1 MKQLF
6 KHITLILLIALSA
19 CNDRTEYRVDP
30 EFEPYVTLFTAE
42 AALRG
47 YHFNFEQTGLI
58 IEFADLDENKAG
70 LCHFETPI
78 RIEIDKSYWK
88 AIGEYSGG
96 DLQREHLIFH
106 EMGHGI
112 LDRDHENGFLPN
124 GDWKSLM
131 CGGERVDGKSWN
143 INYADERRTYYLQE
157 LFDKNTAMPDFA
169 DPVFSADSSGFE
181 NVFFLSFDSESKS
194 DAGWSMTDVISHK
207 ISIENKRL
215 RFESKSEAAFF
226 VLVRPAVDVLTDF
239 IFELDMEC
247 HSNDINAQSGIVFGS
262 NEAGNESL
270 EYFSVNKRNSVF
282 TGNKNMYSFRVE
294 LRPENVLKSGRQKFK
309 VLNNNSKNY
318 MFLNDKY
325 IYNLSYTHNG
335 NGNSFEFLV
344 PPGATIWLDNLRVAI
359 KNSGQSMRVSKSVE
373 LNTFEVFEEIVF
385 FREIY

>member
-78 RIEIDKSYWK
+78 RIEIDESYWK
-88 AIGEYSGG
+88 AIGQYPNGN
-96 DLQREHLIFH
+96 LLREHLIFH

-112 LDRDHENGFLPN
+112 LDRDHLNQLLPN

-335 NGNSFEFLV
+335 NGNSFGFLV

-373 LNTFEVFEEIVF
+373 LNTFEVFEEKVF

>member
-78 RIEIDKSYWK
+78 RIEIDESYWK
-88 AIGEYSGG
+88 AIGQYPNGN
-96 DLQREHLIFH
+96 LLREHLIFH

-112 LDRDHENGFLPN
+112 LDRDHLNQLLPN

-131 CGGERVDGKSWN
+131 CGGDRVDGKSWN
-143 INYADERRTYYLQE
+143 INYAGERRTYYIRE
-157 LFDKNTAMPDFA
+157 LFDENTAVPDFA
-169 DPVFSADSSGFE
+169 DPVFRADSSDFK
-181 NVFFLSFDSESKS
+181 NVYFLSFDSESKN
-194 DAGWSMTDVISHK
+194 DAGWSMTDVASHK

-226 VLVRPAVDVLTDF
+226 VLVRPSVDVLTDF

-335 NGNSFEFLV
+335 NGNSFGFLV
-344 PPGATIWLDNLRVAI
+344 HPGATIWLDNLRVAI

-373 LNTFEVFEEIVF
+373 LNTFEVFEEKVF

>member
-58 IEFADLDENKAG
+58 IEFADLKDNKAG
-70 LCHFETPI
+70 LCHFEKPI

-88 AIGEYSGG
+88 AIGEYPGG
-96 DLQREHLIFH
+96 NLLREHLIFH

-112 LDRDHENGFLPN
+112 LDRDHLNQLLPN

-294 LRPENVLKSGRQKFK
+294 LRPENVSKSGRQKFK

-335 NGNSFEFLV
+335 NGNSFGFLV

-373 LNTFEVFEEIVF
+373 LNTFEVFEEKVF

>member
-1 MKQLF
+1 
-6 KHITLILLIALSA
+6 
-19 CNDRTEYRVDP
+19 
-30 EFEPYVTLFTAE
+30 
-42 AALRG
+42 
-47 YHFNFEQTGLI
+47 
-58 IEFADLDENKAG
+58 
-70 LCHFETPI
+70 
-78 RIEIDKSYWK
+78 
-88 AIGEYSGG
+88 
-96 DLQREHLIFH
+96 
-106 EMGHGI
+106 
-112 LDRDHENGFLPN
+112 
-124 GDWKSLM
+124 M
-131 CGGERVDGKSWN
+131 CGGDRVDGESWN

-294 LRPENVLKSGRQKFK
+294 LRTENVLKSGRQKFK

-335 NGNSFEFLV
+335 NGNSFGFLV
-344 PPGATIWLDNLRVAI
+344 PPGATLWLDNLRVAI

-373 LNTFEVFEEIVF
+373 LNTFEVFEEKVF